1 MAGKDDRAIMVENLR
16 ILDETL
22 LEWRRQFAQEIDW
35 RPIALSLGI
44 QELRMMG
51 LPVMLSQPA
60 PPALR
65 PAALGMVG
73 EEWHGPSPPGEGW
86 VQVGTGPRGGRIWRK
101 AGAAPKTAPPAR
113 AKAAS
118 PPSSV
123 PGYPKPAARN
133 GRDPDAS
140 GLAARGTRARL
151 FRPWDPDARAA
162 AIGKLLKAAG
172 SGKPGQWTQGNATLM
187 EKVFAEVLNFDHW
200 DSTFPADVAGVVRCA
215 DGLNRRVGIDLK
227 TAVTQ
232 SEGTVKRDDTAEV
245 QKIDFSAEDFDLAA
259 RIGGT
264 RADSRSLMFFLAV
277 NANRTVERVP
287 QVDPVTGQV
296 RRDARGQP
304 VMRQAALLYLE
315 AGVRGSPYRAM
326 TPIEIEGLNDVSD
339 LTNPTLLAQVREKVL
354 QHIRNTD
361 PAQFAAQ
368 VKTSGERLYERT
380 TRRRARDLDTL
391 ATAGV
396 EISDR
401 DEALRAAGQ
410 ALKKA
415 DKALKE
421 RRDLQQDLRQ
431 KDQQLQQQKE
441 QQITFL
447 RGLYATAQG
456 PMRQQIADQ
465 LARLGVKV

>member
-1 MAGKDDRAIMVENLR
+1 MVSKDDLPELIRH
-16 ILDETL
+16 LDEIIR
-22 LEWRRQFAQEIDW
+22 EARQQWAREVDW
-35 RPIALSLGI
+35 RPLAMSLGI
-44 QELRMMG
+44 RELRMMG
-51 LPVMLSQPA
+51 LPVMLSQPT
-60 PPALR
+60 PPAPR

-86 VQVGTGPRGGRIWRK
+86 VQVGTGPRGGKRWRK
-101 AGAAPKTAPPAR
+101 AAGAAHEAAPRSR
-113 AKAAS
+113 AKAPR

-123 PGYPKPAARN
+123 PGYPKAAARN

-162 AIGKLLKAAG
+162 AIARLLKAAG
-172 SGKPGQWTQGNATLM
+172 GGKPGQWTQGNATLM
-187 EKVFAEVLNFDHW
+187 ERVFTEVLNFDHW
-200 DSTFPADVAGVVRCA
+200 DSTFPADIAGVVRCA
-215 DGLNRRVGIDLK
+215 DGMNRRVGIDLK

-245 QKIDFSAEDFDLAA
+245 QKIDFTSEDFGLAA

-264 RADSRSLMFFLAV
+264 RADSRSLMFFLAA

-287 QVDPVTGQV
+287 QVDPATGQV

-315 AGVRGSPYRAM
+315 AGVRGSSYRAM
-326 TPIEIEGLNDVSD
+326 TPIEVEGLNDVSD

-354 QHIRNTD
+354 AHIRNTD
-361 PAQFAAQ
+361 VAQFAEQ
-368 VKTSGERLYERT
+368 VKASGERLYERT

-396 EISDR
+396 EIDDR

-410 ALKKA
+410 ALKKV

-421 RRDLQQDLRQ
+421 RRDLQQELRQ
-431 KDQQLQQQKE
+431 KDQQLQQQ
-441 QQITFL
+441 ITFL
-447 RGLYATAQG
+447 QGLYATVQG